1 MEVFIRWSCRCP
13 SPEELCRICDGIGYN
28 ERWIPVDYL
37 RHFPNRQFIIR
48 GRRLVS
54 SRTRSGASHRMQLE
68 T

>member
-1 MEVFIRWSCRCP
+1 MEVFIRWSCHCP
-13 SPEELCRICDGIGYN
+13 SPGELCRICDGIGYY
-28 ERWIPVDYL
+28 ERWIRVDCL

-68 T
+68 A